1 MDGMTQRR
9 DIFGVFG
16 LVAISD
22 LLSVTPKSLH
32 CYKMNCPQSLCDEC
46 PQI

>member
-1 MDGMTQRR
+1 MTQRR

-22 LLSVTPKSLH
+22 LLSVTPKMHSLL
-32 CYKMNCPQSLCDEC
+32 KDELSTVLV
-46 PQI
+46 